1 MSITKEVLLVVI
13 NRRQACTKTRNNE
26 TKPPK
31 RNQRNHRNERNERNE
46 TTETNNHQNKIVIV
60 KFETFRCA
68 FVTHYE
74 SRGFV
79 LAYV

>member
-1 MSITKEVLLVVI
+1 MISPYIEGMSLKPETTK
-13 NRRQACTKTRNNE
+13 
-26 TKPPK
+26 
-31 RNQRNHRNERNERNE
+31 RNHRNETTE
-46 TTETNNHQNKIVIV
+46 TTETSETETSETNNHQNKIVIV
-60 KFETFRCA
+60 KFDTFRYA

>member
-1 MSITKEVLLVVI
+1 MYLNPKQ
-13 NRRQACTKTRNNE
+13 RNE
-26 TKPPK
+26 TTEL
-31 RNQRNHRNERNERNE
+31 RNDRNDRNERNETTETSETE